1 MASHS
6 THRRFG
12 ESAARPTAKSRAEKS
27 DSPGAQRHSL
37 FWRFRRFFFYVGVL
51 VLATGVGAL
60 WAASQVQVPTTNPI
74 IDQTSFVCTAEVT
87 HNCNESNAVASL
99 HGNVNRV
106 VVPLSAV
113 SPEMQNAI
121 LAAEDK
127 NFFSHGGVDPVGIAR
142 AAWIDIRGGGGTHGG
157 STLTQQYVKLTYL
170 TSQRTFQR
178 KLKEAVLS
186 VKLEQKLSKK
196 QIFERYLN
204 LVYFG
209 RGAYG
214 VQAAAQVY
222 FGTDAKSLT
231 LPQAAFLAGIVRNP
245 GWASDPSM
253 SRSLRKLVLTNM
265 YDDKMINAAQR
276 DAADTAPID
285 LPAYKPSPGVNWL
298 GGSLGSHGKDPY
310 GTRYFVQSV
319 INQLE
324 RKLGSN
330 ALFNGGLRIYTTL
343 QPQRQRDA
351 YNAVTSVL
359 NFGDHPAGALVAMD
373 NDGRVVAMMGG
384 TDYAAD
390 QVNLATGEG
399 GGGGRQVGST
409 FKPFAL
415 AELVKQGYSIGSSVP
430 AAYKMTFTKA
440 DYPSLG
446 QDEYTVESDCCTGGA
461 ASMIDATAQSINS
474 SYVRTMLALG
484 PANVDGMARSLGVTK
499 SFPPHVANVLG
510 SVSIP
515 VIDIASAY
523 STFARGGVQL
533 APVLVDRVSDRNDN
547 VLASYKSSR
556 HMVLSPSQNAKVVYA
571 LQQVV
576 QRGTGTAA
584 DIGRPTAGKTGTV
597 AANGQSSGSDDS
609 AGTENSDAWFTGF
622 VPGFTASVWMGYQ
635 SGNKPMPSSYQ
646 GATYPAEIWRAFM
659 QAALAGVPKANF
671 PTPVDLMGGKFL
683 TSWGGTHYAE
693 PAWTVKDYENGASP
707 SGGSSN
713 SAGTSGNSTN
723 NGNSGNN
730 GNSTSGSQSSSG
742 SGGGPPTTT
751 HSGGGGGGG
760 GPATTAPPGT
770 SPPVTAAPPPATAA
784 PVTQPSPGNGGGGG
798 APSP

>member
-6 THRRFG
+6 PHRRSRK
-12 ESAARPTAKSRAEKS
+12 SAVRPTSKRRVIDS
-27 DSPGAQRHSL
+27 DTPGAQRHSL
-37 FWRFRRFFFYVGVL
+37 IWRFRRFFFYVGVL
-51 VLATGVGAL
+51 FLATGVGAL

-74 IDQTSFVCTAEVT
+74 IDQTSFICTAEVT
-87 HNCNESNAVASL
+87 HDCNESNAIASL

-106 VVPLSAV
+106 VVPLSAI

-178 KLKEAVLS
+178 KLKEAALS
-186 VKLEQKLSKK
+186 VKLEQELSKK

-245 GWASDPSM
+245 SWASDPST
-253 SRSLRKLVLTNM
+253 SRALRKLVLTNM
-265 YDDKMINAAQR
+265 YDDNMINAAQR
-276 DAADTAPID
+276 DAADAAPID
-285 LPAYKPSPGVNWL
+285 LPVYKPSPGVNWL
-298 GGSLGSHGKDPY
+298 GGSLGPHGEDPN
-310 GTRYFVQSV
+310 GARYFVQSV

-324 RKLGSN
+324 RKLGTN

-351 YNAVTSVL
+351 YSAVTSVL
-359 NFGDHPAGALVAMD
+359 NFGGHPAGALVAMD

-384 TDYAAD
+384 TDYTTD

-430 AAYKMTFTKA
+430 AEYKMTFTKA

-484 PANVDGMARSLGVTK
+484 PAKVDGMARSLGVTK

-515 VIDIASAY
+515 VIDVASAY
-523 STFARGGVQL
+523 STFARDGVQL
-533 APVLVDRVSDRNDN
+533 APVMVDRVSDRNDN
-547 VLASYKSSR
+547 VLASYKSPR
-556 HMVLSPSQNAKVVYA
+556 HEVLNPSENAKVVYA
-571 LQQVV
+571 LQQVI

-584 DIGRPTAGKTGTV
+584 NIGRPAAGKTGTV
-597 AANGQSSGSDDS
+597 AADGQSGGADDA

-646 GATYPAEIWRAFM
+646 GATYPAEIWRTFM
-659 QAALAGVPKANF
+659 QAALGGVPKANF
-671 PTPVDLMGGKFL
+671 PTPVDLTGGKPL
-683 TSWGGTHYAE
+683 TSWGVSQYAE
-693 PAWTVKDYENGASP
+693 PAWTVKDYEHGATP
-707 SGGSSN
+707 SSGSSN
-713 SAGTSGNSTN
+713 RGGTSGD
-723 NGNSGNN
+723 NGNQGNN
-730 GNSTSGSQSSSG
+730 GNSTSGSQGSSG
-742 SGGGPPTTT
+742 TGGDTPTTT
-751 HSGGGGGGG
+751 RSGGGGGGGG
-760 GPATTAPPGT
+760 GPAPTAPPGT

-784 PVTQPSPGNGGGGG
+784 PVTQPSPGGGGGG